1 MPVDKVHKP
10 TVDQLIQRILSE
22 HDTLSKQLKIIA
34 RYIEMN
40 RDHIGLDGIQQVA
53 MQCNVQPS
61 AVVRFAK
68 HFGFSGFSEL
78 QAIFREGLSRQIAPS
93 RNYKTRIRDI
103 IESGSSRLSSIEI
116 ASEFLSGSLAG
127 MQELQSSLDATSF
140 TKAVELLV
148 ASDAIWIAASR
159 RSFPVAV
166 YLDYALQHTEKRIG
180 LVSGLG
186 SMHLGQMRSI
196 RKGDVMLA
204 ISFSPYAEETIGVA
218 QMAVERGATLI
229 AITDSLMSPLAKLA
243 EVTLVVQDS
252 TTFGFRSLNSTMG
265 LAQSLFIA
273 LTYALEMTY
282 QPTSPEPRVL

>member
-1 MPVDKVHKP
+1 MHVDKVQKL
-10 TVDQLIQRILSE
+10 TVDQLIKRISSE
-22 HDTLSKQLKIIA
+22 YDTLSKQLKIIA
-34 RYIEMN
+34 RHIEKH

-103 IESGSSRLSSIEI
+103 IESGSTRLSSIEI
-116 ASEFLSGSLAG
+116 AREFLSGSLAG
-127 MQELQSSLDATSF
+127 MQELQSSLHAASF
-140 TKAVELLV
+140 AKAVELLV
-148 ASDAIWIAASR
+148 ASDCIWIAASR

-186 SMHLGQMRSI
+186 SMHLGQMRSV
-196 RKGDVMLA
+196 RRGDVMLA
-204 ISFSPYAEETIGVA
+204 ISFTPYAEETIGVA
-218 QMAVERGATLI
+218 QMAVERGAKLI
-229 AITDSLMSPLAKLA
+229 AMTDSLMSPLARLA

-252 TTFGFRSLNSTMG
+252 TTFGFRSLSSTMG

-282 QPTSPEPRVL
+282 QTTSPEPREV